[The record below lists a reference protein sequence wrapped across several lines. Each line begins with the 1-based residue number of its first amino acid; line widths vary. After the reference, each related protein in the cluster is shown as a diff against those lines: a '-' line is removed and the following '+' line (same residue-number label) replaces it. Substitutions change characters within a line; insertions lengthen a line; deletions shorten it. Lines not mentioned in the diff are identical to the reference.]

1 MTAELSR
8 QERRK
13 QRTRQRL
20 LDAARRVMARSGY
33 ESTGILDIT
42 EEADVS
48 KATFYLH
55 FTDKEDLTR
64 TLIMEGFEELRAR
77 VDETLGEVHRPGRM
91 AEALRVVYRYAA
103 EKRDLF
109 QIMLGTQASGELNL
123 LAFNYWTDV
132 VQSILAR
139 SGVSAETL
147 PVSPEMLAQFVA
159 GACVR
164 LGLWW
169 MADHHGLSS
178 DEIADITARLLRDG
192 VFHWLPPELRSP
204 DLTD

>member
-1 MTAELSR
+1 MTETLSR

-13 QRTRQRL
+13 KRTRQRL
-20 LDAARRVMARSGY
+20 LDAARRLIARCGY

-77 VDETLGEVHRPGRM
+77 VDETVIDVHRPGRM
-91 AEALRVVYRYAA
+91 VESLREVYRYAA

-109 QIMLGTQASGELNL
+109 QIMLGSQASAELNF
-123 LAFNYWTDV
+123 LAFNYWTEV
-132 VQSILAR
+132 VQGIMDRTGLAAERLPFPPQILAH
-139 SGVSAETL
+139 
-147 PVSPEMLAQFVA
+147 FIA

-169 MADHHGLSS
+169 MADDHGLSS
-178 DEIADITARLLRDG
+178 DEIADITARLLREG
-192 VFHWLPPELRSP
+192 VFNWLPPEPRSNEIV
-204 DLTD
+204 D